1 MYENALN
8 DVKILG
14 IICLICS
21 VFFGMLSIGE
31 QGVSGVFDK
40 FELAEDEANL
50 YRATYSEDIA
60 FVIDE
65 FVMNK
70 GLKYDEQDN

>member
-1 MYENALN
+1 MVNKENK
-8 DVKILG
+8 VY
-14 IICLICS
+14 
-21 VFFGMLSIGE
+21 VVRFFDMFGGE

-50 YRATYSEDIA
+50 YRDTYPDDIA

-65 FVMNK
+65 FEMNK
-70 GLKYDEQDN
+70 GLKYDEQTN